1 MNYKNNTPFK
11 LKGSPFKNTDPNKKV
26 EKKNLSGYN
35 ADTGGYQ
42 VGQEITTTEVIVA
55 GDPAA
60 SMNNVYQG
68 SAGDKLKRPSGIT
81 GAVGSDKRKAE
92 YDAKGWAYDHTIA
105 GDHKGA
111 YGTSQAWD
119 AMQET
124 VIPETPKVE
133 TKNVDLN
140 MGQSNMGQTNTTK
153 DTRIDTLYTRDI
165 GDAQS
170 SYARR
175 KNIRSGKVSS
185 RVEKNQTIK
194 EARTKAKKQGLKGK
208 AKKEFI
214 KNKKLD
220 AKLKQFQDNKNI
232 ASSEN
237 KNARNQSIQNIKVGG
252 KVKGDARIVGKGDG
266 AEVVKKGREEVA
278 AANAA
283 PGFRMRGYGSKN
295 KNK

>member
-1 MNYKNNTPFK
+1 MAYIQ
-11 LKGSPFKNTDPNKKV
+11 KGSPFKQTTKKT
-26 EKKNLSGYN
+26 KNLSGYN
-35 ADTGGYQ
+35 AETGGYQ
-42 VGQEITTTEVIVA
+42 VGKETTTTEVIVP
-55 GDPAA
+55 GDNTA
-60 SMNNVYQG
+60 SVNNVYQG
-68 SAGDKLKRPSGIT
+68 SSGDKLKKPSGIT
-81 GAVGSDKRKAE
+81 GSVGSDKRKAE

-105 GDHKGA
+105 GDHEGA

-119 AMQET
+119 AMQER
-124 VIPETPKVE
+124 VIPQMPKVE

-140 MGQSNMGQTNTTK
+140 MGQSNIGQTNTTK

-185 RVEKNQTIK
+185 RVEKNQSIK
-194 EARTKAKKQGLKGK
+194 EARIKSKQLNLKGDEK
-208 AKKEFI
+208 RKFI
-214 KNKKLD
+214 KDAKLD
-220 AKLKQFQDNKNI
+220 AKLKQSQSNKNI

-237 KNARNQSIQNIKVGG
+237 KNARNQSTQNIKVGG

-266 AEVVKKGREEVA
+266 AEVVKKAREEVA

-283 PGFRMRGYGSKN
+283 PPFKMGGYGSK
-295 KNK
+295 KQK

>member
-1 MNYKNNTPFK
+1 MAYIQ
-11 LKGSPFKNTDPNKKV
+11 KGSPFKNTDPNKKV
-26 EKKNLSGYN
+26 VKKNLSGFN
-35 ADTGGYQ
+35 AETGGYQ
-42 VGQEITTTEVIVA
+42 VGQEIETTEVIVP
-55 GDPAA
+55 GNEAA
-60 SMNNVYQG
+60 SINNVYQG

-119 AMQET
+119 AMQER
-124 VIPETPKVE
+124 VIPEMPKVE

-140 MGQSNMGQTNTTK
+140 MGQTNITK

-175 KNIRSGKVSS
+175 KNIRSGKLSS
-185 RVEKNQTIK
+185 RVEKNQSIK
-194 EARTKAKKQGLKGK
+194 EARVKAKQLNLKGD
-208 AKKEFI
+208 KKRKFI
-214 KNKKLD
+214 KDAKLD
-220 AKLKQFQDNKNI
+220 AKLKQSQYNKNI
-232 ASSEN
+232 AASEN
-237 KNARNQSIQNIKVGG
+237 KNARNQSSQNIKVGG
-252 KVKGDARIVGKGDG
+252 KVKGDARIVGRGDG
-266 AEVVKKGREEVA
+266 AEVVKKAREEVA

-283 PGFRMRGYGSKN
+283 PPFKMGGYGSKKQN
-295 KNK
+295 K

>member
-1 MNYKNNTPFK
+1 MA
-11 LKGSPFKNTDPNKKV
+11 
-26 EKKNLSGYN
+26 KKNLSGFN
-35 ADTGGYQ
+35 AETGGYQ
-42 VGQEITTTEVIVA
+42 VGQSTETTEVIVA
-55 GDPAA
+55 GNEAA
-60 SMNNVYQG
+60 SINNVYQG

-81 GAVGSDKRKAE
+81 GAPGSDKRKAE

-124 VIPETPKVE
+124 VVPETPKVE

-140 MGQSNMGQTNTTK
+140 MGQSNMGQTNKTK

-175 KNIRSGKVSS
+175 KNIRSGKLSS
-185 RVEKNQTIK
+185 RVEKNQSIK
-194 EARTKAKKQGLKGK
+194 EARVKAKQLNLKGD
-208 AKKEFI
+208 KKRKFI
-214 KNKKLD
+214 KDAKLD
-220 AKLKQFQDNKNI
+220 AKLKQSQDNKNI
-232 ASSEN
+232 AATEN
-237 KNARNQSIQNIKVGG
+237 KNARNQSSQNIKVGG

-266 AEVVKKGREEVA
+266 AEVVKKAREEVA

-283 PGFRMRGYGSKN
+283 PPFKMGGYGSKN

>member
-1 MNYKNNTPFK
+1 MAYIQ
-11 LKGSPFKNTDPNKKV
+11 KGSPFKQTEPNKKV
-26 EKKNLSGYN
+26 VKKNLSGYN
-35 ADTGGYQ
+35 AETGGYQ
-42 VGQEITTTEVIVA
+42 VGQEIKTTEVVVP
-55 GDPAA
+55 GNDAA
-60 SMNNVYQG
+60 TINNVYQG
-68 SAGDKLKRPSGIT
+68 SAGDKLRPSGIT
-81 GAVGSDKRKAE
+81 GSVGSDKRKAE

-119 AMQET
+119 AMQER
-124 VIPETPKVE
+124 VIPEMPKVE

-194 EARTKAKKQGLKGK
+194 EARIKAKKQDLKGK
-208 AKKEFI
+208 AKREFI
-214 KNKKLD
+214 KNEKLD

-237 KNARNQSIQNIKVGG
+237 KNARNQSTQNIKVGG

-266 AEVVKKGREEVA
+266 ADVVKRSREEIA

-283 PGFRMRGYGSKN
+283 PSSFKMGGYGSK
-295 KNK
+295 KQK

>member
-1 MNYKNNTPFK
+1 MAYIQ
-11 LKGSPFKNTDPNKKV
+11 KGSPFKNTDPNKKV
-26 EKKNLSGYN
+26 VKKNLSGFN
-35 ADTGGYQ
+35 AETGGYQ
-42 VGQEITTTEVIVA
+42 VGQEIETTEVIVP
-55 GDPAA
+55 GNEAA
-60 SMNNVYQG
+60 SINNVYQG

-119 AMQET
+119 AMQER
-124 VIPETPKVE
+124 VIPEMPKVE

-140 MGQSNMGQTNTTK
+140 MGQTNTIK

-175 KNIRSGKVSS
+175 KNIRSGKLSS
-185 RVEKNQTIK
+185 RVEKNQSIK
-194 EARTKAKKQGLKGK
+194 EARVKAKQLNLKGD
-208 AKKEFI
+208 KKRKFI
-214 KNKKLD
+214 KDAKLD
-220 AKLKQFQDNKNI
+220 AKLKQSQSNKNI
-232 ASSEN
+232 AASEN
-237 KNARNQSIQNIKVGG
+237 KNARNQSSQNIKVGG
-252 KVKGDARIVGKGDG
+252 KVKGDARIVGRGDG
-266 AEVVKKGREEVA
+266 AEVVKKAREEVA

-283 PGFRMRGYGSKN
+283 PPFKMGGYGSKKQN
-295 KNK
+295 K

>member
-1 MNYKNNTPFK
+1 MAYIQ
-11 LKGSPFKNTDPNKKV
+11 KGSPFKQTDPNKKV

-35 ADTGGYQ
+35 ANVGGYQ
-42 VGQEITTTEVIVA
+42 VGQEVTTTEVIVPS
-55 GDPAA
+55 DPAA
-60 SMNNVYQG
+60 SINNVYQG

-105 GDHKGA
+105 GDHEGA

-119 AMQET
+119 AMQER
-124 VIPETPKVE
+124 VIPQMPKVE
-133 TKNVDLN
+133 SKNVDLN

-153 DTRIDTLYTRDI
+153 NTRLDTLYTRDI
-165 GDAQS
+165 GDAQG

-185 RVEKNQTIK
+185 RVEKNQSIK
-194 EARTKAKKQGLKGK
+194 EARLQAKKDNLKGSEK
-208 AKKEFI
+208 REFI
-214 KNKKLD
+214 KN
-220 AKLKQFQDNKNI
+220 AKLNAKIKQSQSNKNI
-232 ASSEN
+232 AASEN
-237 KNARNQSIQNIKVGG
+237 KNARNQSLQNIKVGG

-266 AEVVKKGREEVA
+266 AEIVKKSREEVA
-278 AANAA
+278 AANA
-283 PGFRMRGYGSKN
+283 PLSFKMGGYGSKN

>member
-1 MNYKNNTPFK
+1 MAYIQ
-11 LKGSPFKNTDPNKKV
+11 KGSPFKNTDPNKKV
-26 EKKNLSGYN
+26 VKKNLSGFN
-35 ADTGGYQ
+35 AETGGYQ
-42 VGQEITTTEVIVA
+42 VGQEIETTEVIVP
-55 GDPAA
+55 GNEAA
-60 SMNNVYQG
+60 SINNVYQG

-119 AMQET
+119 AMQER
-124 VIPETPKVE
+124 VIPEMPKVE

-140 MGQSNMGQTNTTK
+140 MGQTNTIK

-175 KNIRSGKVSS
+175 KNIRSGKLSS
-185 RVEKNQTIK
+185 RVEKNQSIK
-194 EARTKAKKQGLKGK
+194 EARVKAKQLNLKGD
-208 AKKEFI
+208 KKRKFI
-214 KNKKLD
+214 KDAKLD
-220 AKLKQFQDNKNI
+220 AKLKQSQSNKNI
-232 ASSEN
+232 AASEN
-237 KNARNQSIQNIKVGG
+237 KNARNQSSQNIKVGG
-252 KVKGDARIVGKGDG
+252 KVKGDARIVGRGDG
-266 AEVVKKGREEVA
+266 ADVIKKSREEVA
-278 AANAA
+278 AANAG
-283 PGFRMRGYGSKN
+283 PTFKMGGYGSKN

>member
-1 MNYKNNTPFK
+1 MAYIQ
-11 LKGSPFKNTDPNKKV
+11 KGSPFKNTDPNKKV
-26 EKKNLSGYN
+26 VKKNLSGFN
-35 ADTGGYQ
+35 AETGGYQ
-42 VGQEITTTEVIVA
+42 IGQEIETTEVIVP
-55 GDPAA
+55 GNEAA
-60 SMNNVYQG
+60 SINNVYQG

-119 AMQET
+119 AMQER
-124 VIPETPKVE
+124 VIPEMPKVE
-133 TKNVDLN
+133 TKNVDL
-140 MGQSNMGQTNTTK
+140 NMGQTNTTK

-175 KNIRSGKVSS
+175 KNIRSGKLSS
-185 RVEKNQTIK
+185 RVEKNQSIK
-194 EARTKAKKQGLKGK
+194 EAKLQAKKDGLKGK
-208 AKKEFI
+208 AKRQAI
-214 KNKKLD
+214 KNARLD
-220 AKLKQFQDNKNI
+220 AKIKQSQSNKDI
-232 ASSEN
+232 AATEN
-237 KNARNQSIQNIKVGG
+237 KNARNQSLQNIKVGS
-252 KVKGDARIVGKGDG
+252 KVKGDARIVGRGDG
-266 AEVVKKGREEVA
+266 AEVIKKAREEVA

-283 PGFRMRGYGSKN
+283 PPFKMGGYGSKN

>member
-1 MNYKNNTPFK
+1 MAYIQ
-11 LKGSPFKNTDPNKKV
+11 KGSPFKQTDPNKKV

-35 ADTGGYQ
+35 ANVGGYQ
-42 VGQEITTTEVIVA
+42 VGQEVTTTEVIVPS
-55 GDPAA
+55 DPAA
-60 SMNNVYQG
+60 SINNVYQG

-105 GDHKGA
+105 GDHEGA

-119 AMQET
+119 AMQER
-124 VIPETPKVE
+124 VIPQMPKVE
-133 TKNVDLN
+133 SKNVDLN
-140 MGQSNMGQTNTTK
+140 MGQTNTTK
-153 DTRIDTLYTRDI
+153 NTRLDTLYTRDI

-185 RVEKNQTIK
+185 RVEKNQSIK
-194 EARTKAKKQGLKGK
+194 EARLQAKKDNLKGSEK
-208 AKKEFI
+208 REFI
-214 KNKKLD
+214 KNAKLD
-220 AKLKQFQDNKNI
+220 AKLKQSQSNKNI
-232 ASSEN
+232 AASEN
-237 KNARNQSIQNIKVGG
+237 KNARNQSSQNIKIGG

-266 AEVVKKGREEVA
+266 AEAIKKAREEVA

-283 PGFRMRGYGSKN
+283 PPFKMGGYGSKN
-295 KNK
+295 KK